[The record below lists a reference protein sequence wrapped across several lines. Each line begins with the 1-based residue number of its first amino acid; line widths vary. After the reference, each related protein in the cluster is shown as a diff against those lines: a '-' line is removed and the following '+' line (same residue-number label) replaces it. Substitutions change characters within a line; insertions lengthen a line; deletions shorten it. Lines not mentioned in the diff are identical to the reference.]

1 MRCAAPRRCALGC
14 GSAPLRCAAVLS
26 SSRWSPPCGSSH
38 CGATSTRGF
47 GSAVSVVS
55 TQSYSPRV
63 GSTGSGWPGRS
74 AIASIRPS
82 FCPRRDRERL
92 PFRFGRAR
100 SIWWPP
106 QTMPRRGAG
115 SRRSGCAWPRSAAA
129 AWPRSPRTTTARC
142 SRGSSPTRTAGGW
155 NDAGAAIRRPSGA
168 SWPRLPLR
176 AAEALRV
183 IVTRPEGQGEEL
195 AARLRELGHEPV
207 LCPLVRVELLGGE
220 PIDIEPYDWLLVGSA
235 TAAALEERGM
245 RVDLVPAV
253 STQEGLLAELPRPA
267 GRVLFAGAEDARRLL
282 VEELKADFV
291 PLYRTIELEPGRV
304 PAGDLVVLASP
315 SAARAFARLGL
326 ELPAVSIG
334 PQTTSAAASAGVVVA
349 AEAETHDLDGLL
361 DAVARLAP

>member
-1 MRCAAPRRCALGC
+1 M
-14 GSAPLRCAAVLS
+14 
-26 SSRWSPPCGSSH
+26 
-38 CGATSTRGF
+38 
-47 GSAVSVVS
+47 
-55 TQSYSPRV
+55 
-63 GSTGSGWPGRS
+63 
-74 AIASIRPS
+74 
-82 FCPRRDRERL
+82 
-92 PFRFGRAR
+92 
-100 SIWWPP
+100 
-106 QTMPRRGAG
+106 
-115 SRRSGCAWPRSAAA
+115 
-129 AWPRSPRTTTARC
+129 
-142 SRGSSPTRTAGGW
+142 
-155 NDAGAAIRRPSGA
+155 
-168 SWPRLPLR
+168 PLR

-220 PIDIEPYDWLLVGSA
+220 PIDIEPYDWLLVTSANAAAQLVRRMRGRPRRVAAIGSA

-291 PLYRTIELEPGRV
+291 PLYRTIELEPERV